1 MQSYH
6 HFTQSER
13 NCLAQ
18 MQEAGKSYRE
28 IGKALGKNTSS
39 ICRELQ
45 RNGQKGQ
52 QYHPQDAFVLYCLR
66 RRKCIRRYR
75 LDKHDALRTYVEE
88 KLAQFW
94 SPAAIAGRWNWENDA
109 SERLSAS
116 TIYRT
121 IHDGRLAG
129 YSARTHLRRRG
140 IPYKPTRSRYYAI
153 QPEHTIRELPTD
165 AVYRKTIGHWEGDT
179 ICGCR
184 GSGGLL
190 SLIDRKSRL
199 CVLRI
204 IPDMSAA
211 TMARA
216 MVAAL
221 GNLPVHSVLLDN
233 GSEFAKHRKIAASLH
248 TCLYFADPHSPWQRG
263 SNENCNG
270 RVRFFFP
277 KGTDMKH
284 LDPQQVAYVELLLNN
299 RPLRCLDWLTPREV
313 FASRCCT

>member
-13 NCLAQ
+13 GSLEE
-18 MQEAGKSYRE
+18 MRKAGKSYRAIGQA
-28 IGKALGKNTSS
+28 IGKSGSS

-45 RNGQKGQ
+45 RNQLRYNSYK
-52 QYHPQDAFVLYCLR
+52 PQEAFTLYCIR
-66 RRKCIRRYR
+66 RRKCVRK
-75 LDKHDALRTYVEE
+75 LLLQTKPEMLSYVKE
-88 KLAQFW
+88 KLALYW
-94 SPAAIAGRWNWENDA
+94 PPAAIAGRWRQEKGA
-109 SERLSAS
+109 CAGLSAS
-116 TIYRT
+116 TVYRAL
-121 IHDGRLAG
+121 HAG
-129 YSARTHLRRRG
+129 DIKGYCEQTHLRRRG

-153 QPEHTIRELPTD
+153 QPEHTVHEFPDEAIH
-165 AVYRKTIGHWEGDT
+165 RKRVGDWEGDT
-179 ICGCR
+179 IAGCR

-221 GNLPVHSVLLDN
+221 IQQPLYSILLDN
-233 GSEFAKHRKIAASLH
+233 GSEFAKHREIAATLK
-248 TCLYFADPHSPWQRG
+248 TTIYFADPHAPWQRG
-263 SNENCNG
+263 SNENNNG

-277 KGTDMKH
+277 KGTDMKQ
-284 LDPQQVAYVELLLNN
+284 LSPDQVSYVELVLNN
-299 RPLRCLDWLTPREV
+299 RPLRCLDWLTPCEA
-313 FASRCCT
+313 FASKCCT

>member
-1 MQSYH
+1 M
-6 HFTQSER
+6 
-13 NCLAQ
+13 
-18 MQEAGKSYRE
+18 GKS
-28 IGKALGKNTSS
+28 ASS
-39 ICRELQ
+39 VCRELL
-45 RNGQKGQ
+45 RNGEQGQ
-52 QYHPQDAFVLYCLR
+52 AYHPQDAFVRYCLR
-66 RRKCIRRYR
+66 RRNCVRSYR
-75 LDKHDALRTYVEE
+75 LEKQDVLLAYVKE
-88 KLAQFW
+88 KLTQFW
-94 SPAAIAGRWNWENDA
+94 SPAAIAGRWKKDNGADE
-109 SERLSAS
+109 SLSAS
-116 TIYRT
+116 TIYRAVR
-121 IHDGRLAG
+121 DGRLVG

-140 IPYKPTRSRYYAI
+140 IPYKPSRSRYYAI
-153 QPEHTIRELPTD
+153 QPEHTIHELPAE
-165 AVYRKTIGHWEGDT
+165 AVYRKSVGHWEGDT
-179 ICGCR
+179 ISGCR

-199 CVLRI
+199 CVLRV

-248 TCLYFADPHSPWQRG
+248 TCLYFADPHAPWQRG
-263 SNENCNG
+263 SNENNNG

-284 LDPQQVAYVELLLNN
+284 LDPQQVAYVEMLLNN